1 MQRNLDSYTPLW
13 VKSHYS
19 FLEGASSPAQ
29 LVEQAHTH
37 GLTSLALTD
46 RDGVYGL
53 VRAYVRARELNLHV
67 ISGAQVS
74 LGGGNLQDLIGFDAD
89 SEPGLSYESPV
100 VLLAE
105 SRAGYGHICQLLSQ
119 GHLVCEKGSS
129 RVSLSSLAA
138 IGPDVIALVPDP
150 ELLPALEPSFHGRLY
165 AICVRHQ
172 VAGEWARER
181 QLRAVAE
188 RMHIPVVAAT
198 EVLYHSRDLRPLQDV
213 VTCIRHG
220 KTLHQARGITRP
232 NDHYNLL
239 SGREMSELFADDPEA
254 LRRTL
259 EIRERC
265 TFNLGDLHY
274 RYPAGG
280 LGDGAGPGR
289 LRQLTYAGA
298 QSRYGGT
305 IPEVVAR
312 QLKCELDLI
321 DELDYG
327 GYFLTM
333 WEIVQFCRQ
342 QGILCQGRGSAAN
355 SAVCFCLG
363 ITAVDPV
370 RMDLL
375 FERFISR
382 ERAEPPDI
390 DLDIEHHRREE
401 VIQHVYTQYGRRNAA
416 MVATFIR
423 YRPRSVLRDLG
434 KVFDLPAAA
443 IDRAARLHDGHN
455 PELQPEVLHEAG
467 LELES
472 SACQHLLC
480 IGNQLLG
487 APRHLATHP
496 GGFLLGHTPVDT
508 LVPIEPAAMPGR
520 TVIQWDKND
529 VEDLGLFKVDL
540 LGLGALHHLHGCFDL
555 LQQHENLDLEMA
567 TVPSE
572 DPATYAML
580 TRADTVGV
588 FQVESRAQMAML
600 PRVKP
605 TTFYDLVVEIALVR
619 PGPIQGEM
627 VHPYLR
633 RRSGEEP
640 IHYPHPT
647 LQRVLG
653 KTLGV
658 PLFQEQVMRLAMLTA
673 GYTPGEADQL
683 RRDMTAWQSQD
694 KIEQHR
700 ERLTSRMI
708 ANGIEAEFANRV
720 FAQIRGFGEY
730 GFPES
735 HAASFALVAYVSAYL
750 RCHHPAVF
758 LCALLNAQPMGF
770 YTPATIVEDAKRLGL
785 EVRPIDIQ
793 ASAWDC
799 TLEPVADTRFRGPHA
814 LRMGLRYVHGIGTRE
829 RVALASTDGP
839 FRSLKHFV
847 EATKLRGPALQALAE
862 AGAFSCF
869 GEDRRGAIWKLRGL
883 ATRVD
888 DALDLRE
895 DSLGQQSLFAQLSRA
910 EEIVW
915 DYQRTAHS
923 TRGHPMSLMRRR
935 LRLLGFAEA
944 RGVRR
949 LRDGSPVDYVGMVL
963 CRQRP
968 ATASGV
974 TFYTLEDETGFVNL
988 VVWGTVFQ
996 RFEKLGRTLS
1006 LLGVSGK
1013 IQATRDGV
1021 VHIIVDT
1028 MWDPRNQIDTLIAPQ
1043 CTIRRRGRKPRP
1055 PES

>member
-1 MQRNLDSYTPLW
+1 MQRSQQRYTPLW

-19 FLEGASSPAQ
+19 FLHGASSPAE
-29 LVEQAHTH
+29 LVEQAHLL
-37 GLTSLALTD
+37 GLDSLALTD
-46 RDGVYGL
+46 CDGVYGL
-53 VRAYVRARELNLHV
+53 VRAFVRARDLNIHI
-67 ISGAQVS
+67 ISGAQVT
-74 LGGGNLQDLIGFDAD
+74 LGTANISQVIGFDDRHA
-89 SEPGLSYESPV
+89 PALAYQSPV
-100 VLLAE
+100 ILLAE
-105 SRAGYGHICQLLSQ
+105 SLAGYGNMCHLLSQ
-119 GHLVCEKGSS
+119 GHLAGEKGAS
-129 RVSLSSLAA
+129 RVSLAALAEV
-138 IGPDVIALVPDP
+138 GPGVIALVPDP
-150 ELLPALEPSFHGRLY
+150 ELLPALAPSFSGRIY
-165 AICVRHQ
+165 ALCTRHQ
-172 VAGEWARER
+172 VAGDWARER
-181 QLRAVAE
+181 QLREVAG
-188 RMHIPVVAAT
+188 RLDIPIAAAT
-198 EVLYHSRDLRPLQDV
+198 EVLYHTRSRRPLQDV

-220 KTLHQARGITRP
+220 KSLHHARGLTRP
-232 NDHYNLL
+232 NDHHDLL
-239 SGREMSELFADDPEA
+239 SPAAMSQLFADDLQA
-254 LRRTL
+254 LARTC

-265 TFNLGDLHY
+265 TFTLSDIHY

-280 LGDGAGPGR
+280 LGEHAGPKQ
-289 LRQLTYAGA
+289 LHELTYAGA
-298 QSRYGGT
+298 RARYGGH
-305 IPEVVAR
+305 IPPEVET
-312 QLKCELDLI
+312 QLRRELALI

-443 IDRAARLHDGHN
+443 IDRAARLHNGFSA
-455 PELQPEVLHEAG
+455 ELQPEVLREAG
-467 LELES
+467 LDLETP
-472 SACQHLLC
+472 ACQHLLTL
-480 IGNQLLG
+480 GQQLLG

-496 GGFLLGHTPVDT
+496 GGFILGHTPVDAF
-508 LVPIEPAAMPGR
+508 VPIEPAAMPGR

-555 LQQHENLDLEMA
+555 LQQHENCQLDMA
-567 TVPSE
+567 SVPQE

-580 TRADTVGV
+580 TRAETVGV

-605 TTFYDLVVEIALVR
+605 RTFYDLVVEIALVR

-633 RRSGEEP
+633 RRAGEEP
-640 IHYPHPT
+640 VEYPHPT
-647 LQRVLG
+647 LERVLG

-673 GYTPGEADQL
+673 GYSPGEADQL
-683 RRDMTAWQSQD
+683 RRDMTAWQSQH

-708 ANGIEAEFANRV
+708 ANGIAPEFAERV

-735 HAASFALVAYVSAYL
+735 HAASFALIAYVSAYL

-758 LCALLNAQPMGF
+758 MCALLNAQPMGF
-770 YTPATIVEDAKRLGL
+770 YSPATIVEDARRQGL
-785 EVRPIDIQ
+785 EVRPIDVQ

-799 TLEPVADTRFRGPHA
+799 TLEPASNSFRGPHA
-814 LRMGLRYVHGIGTRE
+814 IRMGMRYIQGIGARE
-829 RVALASTDGP
+829 QIALARAPGP
-839 FRSLKHFV
+839 YHNLKHFV
-847 EATKLRGPALQALAE
+847 ATTKLSAPALQAIAE
-862 AGAFSCF
+862 SGAFTCF
-869 GEDRRGAIWKLRGL
+869 GDDRRRAIWKLRGL
-883 ATRVD
+883 ASQVD
-888 DALDLRE
+888 DTLDLSE
-895 DSLGQQSLFAQLSRA
+895 EQHGQQGLFAKLSRA
-910 EEIVW
+910 EEIIW

-923 TRGHPMSLMRRR
+923 TRGHPMSLLRRT
-935 LRLLGFAEA
+935 LRALGLIDA
-944 RGVRR
+944 RTVRT
-949 LRDGSPVDYVGMVL
+949 LRDGQRVDYVGMVL

-988 VVWGTVFQ
+988 VVWGTVFE
-996 RFEKLGRTLS
+996 RFEKIGRTLS

-1021 VHIIVDT
+1021 VHIIVET
-1028 MWDPRNQIDTLIAPQ
+1028 MWDPRGQVEKLDVPTS
-1043 CTIRRRGRKPRP
+1043 TIKRRAGHHRAC
-1055 PES
+1055 